1 MTSSDWVWVVLAA
14 AAFAAGALNSIAGGG
29 TLLTFPA
36 LLAVVAPEV
45 ANATSTIAVFPGSIA
60 GAVGY
65 RQELWAARRFALQ
78 MLPASL
84 LGGIAGSLLV
94 VLYPN
99 EFGPLVPWLIFTA
112 ALLFLIQQPLNKLL
126 KRRQVDFTQ
135 HPSPAMLAG
144 LMAFQFAV
152 AVYGGYFGAGIGIL
166 MLASLGFMGIGDINK
181 ANGVKTFLASAIN
194 SVAVIIF
201 LTEGRERGPGYTGLV
216 YWPYALVMAAS
227 AIVGGFVGAKLAK
240 RMPAQAVRWL
250 VVAIGFGLALFY
262 AIK

>member
-1 MTSSDWVWVVLAA
+1 MAGSDWVWVILALAA
-14 AAFAAGALNSIAGGG
+14 FFAGAINAIAGGG

-45 ANATSTIAVFPGSIA
+45 ANATSTVAVFPGSVA
-60 GAVGY
+60 GAIGY

-84 LGGIAGSLLV
+84 LGGIAGAMLV
-94 VLYPN
+94 VLAPDR
-99 EFGPLVPWLIFTA
+99 FGPLVPWLIFAA
-112 ALLFLIQQPLNKLL
+112 ALLFLVQQPLNKLL

-135 HPSPAMLAG
+135 RPSPRLLAG

-194 SVAVIIF
+194 SVAVAIF
-201 LTEGRERGPGYTGLV
+201 FAEGGERGPGYIGLV

-227 AIVGGFVGAKLAK
+227 AILGGFAGAKLAK
-240 RMPAQAVRWL
+240 RMPAQVVRWI
-250 VVAIGFGLALFY
+250 VVALGFGLALFY
-262 AIK
+262 AVR